1 MSALSSQMV
10 DRLDEG
16 LLPPEV
22 GRTDYKG
29 LYQVVAKA
37 LFRAHVEGQLKAEI
51 INDPGTASESVRL
64 GLLLDCKGLYQVVER
79 PCSEQRS
86 KDSSRA
92 RSPTTQVLILTA
104 EILCVSTK

>member
-1 MSALSSQMV
+1 MV

-51 INDPGTASESVRL
+51 INDPGTVSKSVRL
-64 GLLLDCKGLYQVVER
+64 GLF
-79 PCSEQRS
+79 
-86 KDSSRA
+86 
-92 RSPTTQVLILTA
+92 
-104 EILCVSTK
+104 